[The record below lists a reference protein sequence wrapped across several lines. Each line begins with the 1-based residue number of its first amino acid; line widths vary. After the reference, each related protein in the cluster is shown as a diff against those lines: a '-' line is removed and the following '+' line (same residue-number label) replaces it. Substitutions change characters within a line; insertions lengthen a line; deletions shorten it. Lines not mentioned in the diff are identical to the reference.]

1 MVVGR
6 RCLQGLCDAVV
17 VPGEGTERPSS
28 SWCSTERCEKGS
40 RSSTSSFLGFHG
52 AGAVSNCGPSLR

>member
-17 VPGEGTERPSS
+17 VPGEDTQRLSS
-28 SWCSTERCEKGS
+28 SWCSTEGCEKGS

-52 AGAVSNCGPSLR
+52 VGAVSTCGPSLR